1 MIKPRPLHLVA
12 VVAAVAAVALSAAV
26 ARPAQALP
34 SYKSTCSSCHSA
46 TPSGTVTGT
55 PSKTTLAPGEAYSVN
70 VAVALGASGKSGYW
84 ISSNDALTPAVS
96 LTGGPGTSPYAANLT
111 APAAA
116 GTYTYKLWGAKGTP
130 GSGQALASTF
140 QVTVVDTAVAEAA
153 AGPSTP
159 SRRPRWRRAPPRWS
173 RARRRP

>member
-84 ISSNDALTPAVS
+84 ISSNDASTPAVS

-111 APAAA
+111 APSRRGHLHLQAV
-116 GTYTYKLWGAKGTP
+116 GRQ
-130 GSGQALASTF
+130 GQAGLRP
-140 QVTVVDTAVAEAA
+140 
-153 AGPSTP
+153 GPREHLP
-159 SRRPRWRRAPPRWS
+159 GHRR
-173 RARRRP
+173 